1 MWTRHISSLAL
12 VASSLKWWG
21 WRKWCLRASMSW
33 GWFILTHESGVC
45 LLNLYPVMLWSE
57 FGPGWWWYLHHK
69 NWPML
74 WIKAF
79 YPSLLKQM
87 VKRLPLSKRP
97 SSVIS
102 LQICHFISIIQI
114 QRAVR
119 PHHRELEVSLAHF
132 FYPITM
138 DLSLPPSTLPLVF
151 FFFFWLPPCQLFL

>member
-1 MWTRHISSLAL
+1 
-12 VASSLKWWG
+12 
-21 WRKWCLRASMSW
+21 
-33 GWFILTHESGVC
+33 
-45 LLNLYPVMLWSE
+45 
-57 FGPGWWWYLHHK
+57 
-69 NWPML
+69 
-74 WIKAF
+74 
-79 YPSLLKQM
+79 M

-102 LQICHFISIIQI
+102 LRICHFISIIQI

-151 FFFFWLPPCQLFL
+151 FFFFLTSPLSAFSLSDHVIKFKNKCICYDYTLEFCVSDCKIRLMFLKVNIENQTYSFPLLHLKLILLKYNSDSLFLLCFFF